1 YGVVPETVLNLAEYA
16 RIRTL
21 SDRIGIDSLERE
33 GKAVVFKFRPD
44 AKLDPVWLLKLVQ
57 SRGDLTLLPP
67 AILRLDLTRPV
78 EAPKTVP
85 PSKPAVD
92 LPGRLNPKT
101 PAKVRPTDTPGRES
115 WWTTR
120 ATSGEVS
127 SGFSRGEILAEAAPD
142 PRAPGGVFERVRQV
156 LDELGRRLG
165 LAV

>member
-1 YGVVPETVLNLAEYA
+1 MLNLAEYA
-16 RIRTL
+16 RIRAL

-78 EAPKTVP
+78 DPPKSAGTV
-85 PSKPAVD
+85 KPAVA
-92 LPGRLNPKT
+92 PAGRLNPKT
-101 PAKVRPTDTPGRES
+101 PVQPRTPDAPGRES
-115 WWTTR
+115 WWATR
-120 ATSGEVS
+120 ATSGQVS
-127 SGFSRGEILAEAAPD
+127 SGFSRVEILAEVPPD

-156 LDELGRRLG
+156 LDDLARRLG
-165 LAV
+165 REPAG

>member
-1 YGVVPETVLNLAEYA
+1 M
-16 RIRTL
+16 
-21 SDRIGIDSLERE
+21 
-33 GKAVVFKFRPD
+33 VFKFRPD
-44 AKLDPVWLLKLVQ
+44 AKLDPAWLLKLVQ

-78 EAPKTVP
+78 EPPTPAAPP
-85 PSKPAVD
+85 KPAVA

-101 PAKVRPTDTPGRES
+101 PAKAKPVDSPGRES

-120 ATSGEVS
+120 ATTGEVA
-127 SGFSRGEILAEAAPD
+127 SGFSRGEILAEAPPD

-165 LAV
+165 LDR